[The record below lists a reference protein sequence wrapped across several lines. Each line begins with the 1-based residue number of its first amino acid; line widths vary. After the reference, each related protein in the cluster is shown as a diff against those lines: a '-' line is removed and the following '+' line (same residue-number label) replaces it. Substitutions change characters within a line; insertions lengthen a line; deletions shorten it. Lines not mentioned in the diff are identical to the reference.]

1 MAFFQKSRRTK
12 ILMNSAIRHGF
23 TFVGDLDVTPKAKL
37 EGDDQMEAIAV
48 SKLRENIGMYLKKVE
63 KGEAITITSRG
74 HEAAMLIPA
83 VNKMERSRKTLQQLR
98 KSAVMGDVLS
108 PVAEQW
114 EVMT

>member
-1 MAFFQKSRRTK
+1 M
-12 ILMNSAIRHGF
+12 
-23 TFVGDLDVTPKAKL
+23 
-37 EGDDQMEAIAV
+37 
-48 SKLRENIGMYLKKVE
+48 E

-74 HEAAMLIPA
+74 HEVAMLIPA